1 MSQDQILCVS
11 YFDQV
16 IGPSKLYCSEPLTDV
31 VGAPDL
37 DRILEFNEEE
47 GTFIFAYRKYQT
59 VNHLFYIDSKF
70 ARGGK
75 DLLMITFMIK
85 TAIFKD
91 EIVDVFKY
99 LDSKTPILEDFA
111 ENIKELD
118 ELTSLFHLKKSL
130 ATEENVLNYADEEL
144 KASFLEIYNRYFQK
158 LTPEYRLE
166 TPIKSKKRVKKI
178 FIVGAPKSGKKT
190 LLKNIELI
198 QFLNI
203 KNNDL
208 PTRIYEVII
217 ENLEILNFDQD
228 ECEFGCKAFDSFE
241 ECLHYSQGLIFLL
254 KLSDENSIMETKN
267 LFQLIEDKFIEIE
280 KEPVPAL
287 IIGNKFNYDD
297 EDKRDLIHETFG
309 IEHLKASGRRIKY
322 FSIKILEEDKKVMKA
337 MRWMIKNIL

>member
-16 IGPSKLYCSEPLTDV
+16 IGPSKLYCSEPLTEV

-59 VNHLFYIDSKF
+59 VNHLFYIDSQF

-75 DLLMITFMIK
+75 DLIMITFMIK

-111 ENIKELD
+111 DDIKQLN
-118 ELTSLFHLKKSL
+118 ELTSLFHLKKSI
-130 ATEENVLNYADEEL
+130 TSDENILNFADKEL
-144 KASFLEIYNRYFQK
+144 KTSFLEIYNQYFQK

-178 FIVGAPKSGKKT
+178 FIVGSSQTGKKT

-208 PTRIYEVII
+208 TTRIYEVII
-217 ENLEILNFDQD
+217 ENLEIFYFDQNK
-228 ECEFGCKAFDSFE
+228 CEFGCKAFDSFE
-241 ECLHYSQGLIFLL
+241 DCLQHSQGLILVL
-254 KLSDENSIMETKN
+254 KLSDENSILETKDMY
-267 LFQLIEDKFIEIE
+267 QIIEDKFGEMGLD
-280 KEPVPAL
+280 PVPVL
-287 IIGNKFNYDD
+287 IVGNKFSHDD
-297 EDKRDLIHETFG
+297 DNKKDFIHKTFE
-309 IEHLKASGRRIKY
+309 IENLKERGRRIRY
-322 FSIKILEEDKKVMKA
+322 FPIKILEEDKKVMKA
-337 MRWMIKNIL
+337 LRWMIKNIL

>member
-16 IGPSKLYCSEPLTDV
+16 IGPSKLYCSELLTDV

-37 DRILEFNEEE
+37 DRILEFNDEE
-47 GTFIFAYRKYQT
+47 GTFIFAARKYQT
-59 VNHLFYIDSKF
+59 VNHLFYIDSKI

-75 DLLMITFMIK
+75 DLLMITYMIK

-111 ENIKELD
+111 EDLKILE
-118 ELTSLFHLKKSL
+118 ELTSLLHLKKSL
-130 ATEENVLNYADEEL
+130 ASDENVLNFADEGL
-144 KASFLEIYNRYFQK
+144 KASFLEIYTRYFQK

-166 TPIKSKKRVKKI
+166 TPIKNKRRVKKI
-178 FIVGAPKSGKKT
+178 FIVGSPKTGKKT

-217 ENLEILNFDQD
+217 ENLEILNFDPVKCD
-228 ECEFGCKAFDSFE
+228 FGCKAFDSFE
-241 ECLHYSQGLIFLL
+241 DCLRYIQGLVFIF
-254 KLSDENSIMETKN
+254 KLSDENSILETKN
-267 LFQLIEDKFIEIE
+267 LFQIIEDKFTELE
-280 KEPVPAL
+280 KESVPIL
-287 IIGNKFNYDD
+287 IIGNKFKHVDD
-297 EDKRDLIHETFG
+297 DRKEFIHNTFE
-309 IEHLKASGRRIKY
+309 IEHLKAIGRRIKY
-322 FSIKILEEDKKVMKA
+322 FPIKILEDDLRVMKA
-337 MRWMIKNIL
+337 LRWMIKNIL

>member
-1 MSQDQILCVS
+1 MSQDQILSVS

-16 IGPSKLYCSEPLTDV
+16 IGPNMFYSSEPLENV

-37 DRILEFNEEE
+37 DRVLEFNDEE

-75 DLLMITFMIK
+75 DLMMISYMIK

-99 LDSKTPILEDFA
+99 LDSKGPILEDFA
-111 ENIKELD
+111 EEIKKMN
-118 ELTSLFHLKKSL
+118 ELTALLHLKKSVIS
-130 ATEENVLNYADEEL
+130 EGNVLNYADEKL
-144 KASFLEIYNRYFQK
+144 KNAFLEIFNKYFRK

-166 TPIKSKKRVKKI
+166 TPIKSKKIIKKV
-178 FIVGAPKSGKKT
+178 FIAGAPKAGKKT

-208 PTRIYEVII
+208 SVRILEVLI
-217 ENLEILNFDQD
+217 ENLEILVYDEN
-228 ECEFGCKAFDSFE
+228 ECEFGCKGFNSFD
-241 ECLHYSQGLIFLL
+241 ECVTHAQGLILIF
-254 KLSDENSIMETKN
+254 KLSDQNSTLDTKN
-267 LFQLIEDKFIEIE
+267 MFQIIEDKYLE
-280 KEPVPAL
+280 KGIDPIPVL
-287 IIGNKFNYDD
+287 IIGNKFNTD
-297 EDKRDLIHETFG
+297 EDDKKEYIHNIFE
-309 IEHLKASGRRIKY
+309 IEKLKENGRRIRY
-322 FSIKILEEDKKVMKA
+322 FPIKILEEDQRVMKSL
-337 MRWMIKNIL
+337 RWMIKNIL

>member
-16 IGPSKLYCSEPLTDV
+16 IGPSKLYCSESLADV

-37 DRILEFNEEE
+37 DRILEFVEEE
-47 GTFIFAYRKYQT
+47 DTFIFAYRKYQT
-59 VNHLFYIDSKF
+59 LNHLFYIDSKF

-85 TAIFKD
+85 AAFFKD

-111 ENIKELD
+111 EDMKKLN
-118 ELTSLFHLKKSL
+118 ELTSLLHLKKS
-130 ATEENVLNYADEEL
+130 ATNENVLNFADEEL
-144 KASFLEIYNRYFQK
+144 KASFLEIYNQYFHK

-166 TPIKSKKRVKKI
+166 TPIKSKKRIKKI
-178 FIVGAPKSGKKT
+178 FIVGAPKTGKKT

-217 ENLEILNFDQD
+217 ENLEILYFDQD

-241 ECLHYSQGLIFLL
+241 ECLQYSQGLIFLL
-254 KLSDENSIMETKN
+254 KLSDENSILETKN
-267 LFQLIEDKFIEIE
+267 LFQIIEDKFMEIE
-280 KEPVPAL
+280 KESVPIL
-287 IIGNKFNYDD
+287 IIGNKFSHDDD
-297 EDKRDLIHETFG
+297 EKTELIHETFE
-309 IEHLKASGRRIKY
+309 IERLKENGRRIKY
-322 FSIKILEEDKKVMKA
+322 FPIKILEEDRRVMKA
-337 MRWMIKNIL
+337 LRWMIKNIL

>member
-16 IGPSKLYCSEPLTDV
+16 IGPSKLYCSELLTDV
-31 VGAPDL
+31 IGAPDL
-37 DRILEFNEEE
+37 DRILEFNDEE

-59 VNHLFYIDSKF
+59 VNHLFYIDSKI

-111 ENIKELD
+111 EDLKKLN
-118 ELTSLFHLKKSL
+118 ELTSLLHLKKSL
-130 ATEENVLNYADEEL
+130 STEENVLNFADEEL
-144 KASFLEIYNRYFQK
+144 KTSFLEIYNRHFRE
-158 LTPEYRLE
+158 LTPKYRLE
-166 TPIKSKKRVKKI
+166 TPIKSKKRIKKI
-178 FIVGAPKSGKKT
+178 FIVGAPKTGKKT

-217 ENLEILNFDQD
+217 ENLEILYFDQD

-241 ECLHYSQGLIFLL
+241 ECLQYSQGLVFVL
-254 KLSDENSIMETKN
+254 KLSDENSILETKN
-267 LFQLIEDKFIEIE
+267 LFQIIEDKFMEIE
-280 KEPVPAL
+280 KESVPVL
-287 IIGNKFNYDD
+287 IIGNKFSHDDD
-297 EDKRDLIHETFG
+297 EKTELIHETFE
-309 IEHLKASGRRIKY
+309 IERLKENGRRIKY
-322 FSIKILEEDKKVMKA
+322 FPIKILEEDRRVMKA
-337 MRWMIKNIL
+337 LRWMIKNIL